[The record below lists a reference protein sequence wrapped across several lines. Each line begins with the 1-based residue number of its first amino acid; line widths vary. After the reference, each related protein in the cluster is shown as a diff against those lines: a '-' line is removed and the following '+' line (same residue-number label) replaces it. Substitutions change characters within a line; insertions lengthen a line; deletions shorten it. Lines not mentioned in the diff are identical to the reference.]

1 MNTVVIPSPLGSVR
15 ISEDT
20 AGICEISFVPGERP
34 SGKPEGKYIPEAAR
48 QLGEYFD
55 GKRKVFS
62 VPLSIGGTEF
72 QRKVSRALLEIPY
85 GETRSYSDVA
95 RSVGSPQACRAVGG
109 AANKNKLCIIVPCH
123 RVIGKNGAPVGF
135 AAGVDIKLA
144 LLGLEKKNYA
154 AARI

>member
-15 ISEDT
+15 ISEDEN
-20 AGICEISFVPGERP
+20 GICEVSFVPGERP
-34 SGKPEGKYIPEAAR
+34 SEKPEGKYIPEAAR

-95 RSVGSPQACRAVGG
+95 RSVGSPKACRAVGG